1 MIPANQHAPD
11 LSSQAQPDAPRAL
24 PHRSRVLHPPAC
36 STLGLHTPSRPGP
49 KLQARGTLRAPDP
62 HPPHLWLLH
71 LFPKHEST
79 LHSAPP
85 SLPPP
90 SCSPQLP
97 PSPHPSPHSRSDG
110 DSPTHSPSTAFG
122 GKMTNAEP
130 ATKVLTSNSS
140 LPSRSSPPSSDGP
153 RPTTPAGISIKLLA
167 NPSPSPQ
174 GLSAPHFLHHHPE
187 KHPCLQTHPGL
198 VPPWFILTTLSA
210 PLKCWPLWDSNFF
223 FLSFFFGSTS
233 IFPLDGNHSG
243 NRTHILPGV

>member
-49 KLQARGTLRAPDP
+49 KLQAGGTLRAPDP

-130 ATKVLTSNSS
+130 ATKVLTSTSNSS
-140 LPSRSSPPSSDGP
+140 LPSRSSPPSSDNPSWDIYQAPCQPLSQPP
-153 RPTTPAGISIKLLA
+153 RPVCPPLP
-167 NPSPSPQ
+167 PSPPRETSLPPNPP
-174 GLSAPHFLHHHPE
+174 GPGAPVVHSHN
-187 KHPCLQTHPGL
+187 
-198 VPPWFILTTLSA
+198 TLCSSEVLA
-210 PLKCWPLWDSNFF
+210 PVGFKFF

>member
-24 PHRSRVLHPPAC
+24 PHRSGVLHPPAC

-122 GKMTNAEP
+122 GKNDKCRASHQGPDIKQQP
-130 ATKVLTSNSS
+130 AFPLFPSQFRRPQADNPSWDIYQAPCQPLSQPPRPVCPPLPPSPPRETS
-140 LPSRSSPPSSDGP
+140 LPPNPPGPGAPVVHSHNTLCSSEV
-153 RPTTPAGISIKLLA
+153 LA
-167 NPSPSPQ
+167 PV
-174 GLSAPHFLHHHPE
+174 GF
-187 KHPCLQTHPGL
+187 K
-198 VPPWFILTTLSA
+198 F
-210 PLKCWPLWDSNFF
+210 FF
-223 FLSFFFGSTS
+223 FLFFWFN
-233 IFPLDGNHSG
+233 IY
-243 NRTHILPGV
+243 LPTRR